1 MATVDPRSRSTA
13 FYYKPKKW
21 FVWSTIGLLLFLC
34 VAISVAGLILLRRGS
49 KPRIAQVA
57 GSSMEPAL
65 RGPRLKWTCNR
76 CEVPFHFCFDSLRP
90 SIPVR
95 CPHCGQVDV
104 DFDLESASLEP
115 NAIEAGEQ
123 LEYMPPRF
131 VGARREANRIKTEYR
146 GFRRG
151 DLVVIQDPDTPDDTS
166 REVKR
171 LVGFPN
177 ESIAIRNGD
186 LWINEERIQRT
197 YIQLLSQSLLVDPL
211 SSVAW
216 ESSSSPPVEPVNH
229 WQLDGS
235 IVSAK
240 VLLVG
245 SEADEVADGTNES
258 AATTPAE
265 SVHHGN
271 RLDFKTTRYP
281 WISNEY
287 SRNAHDSHDVIMVG
301 DIGCAIQV
309 ANAMNDWQS
318 AMTLRTPQRQTVFV
332 LDCSKGQLS
341 ISIDGMESNS
351 DFAIQDSS
359 HWIVVII
366 ADGQAI
372 AGTSERELLRIP
384 LAKSNDTEIASEQDT
399 SPISVECRF
408 GRMMIEQRLV
418 FRDIHYRGAADA
430 PVQTIEAGNGVVV
443 LGDNVSL
450 SNDSRQRW
458 EDDLGLDSIKGI
470 MLKQR
475 EGLEALLWQR

>member
-1 MATVDPRSRSTA
+1 
-13 FYYKPKKW
+13 
-21 FVWSTIGLLLFLC
+21 
-34 VAISVAGLILLRRGS
+34 
-49 KPRIAQVA
+49 
-57 GSSMEPAL
+57 MEPAL

-90 SIPVR
+90 GIPVR
-95 CPHCGQVDV
+95 CPNCGHVDI
-104 DFDLESASLEP
+104 DFDLESALLKP
-115 NAIEAGEQ
+115 NAIDTGEQ

-146 GFRRG
+146 GFQRG

-197 YIQLLSQSLLVDPL
+197 YNQLLGQSLLVDPL

-216 ESSSSPPVEPVNH
+216 KSSSSPPVEPVNH
-229 WQLDGS
+229 WQLDAS
-235 IVSAK
+235 MVSGKA
-240 VLLVG
+240 LLVG
-245 SEADEVADGTNES
+245 SEADAILDDTNET
-258 AATTPAE
+258 AATTPTE
-265 SVHHGN
+265 SVPHGK
-271 RLDFKTTRYP
+271 RLDFKTTRFS

-309 ANAMNDWQS
+309 ANAMNDWQTTI
-318 AMTLRTPQRQTVFV
+318 TLRTPQRQTIFM
-332 LDCSKGQLS
+332 LDCSNGQLS
-341 ISIDGMESNS
+341 ISIDGIESDS
-351 DFAIQDSS
+351 EFAIQDSS
-359 HWIVVII
+359 HWIVVMI

-372 AGTSERELLRIP
+372 AGTSEREILRFP
-384 LAKSNDTEIASEQDT
+384 LAKSDETEIASEQDT
-399 SPISVECRF
+399 SPISIECRF

-418 FRDIHYRGAADA
+418 FRDIHYRGAADS

-458 EDDLGLDSIKGI
+458 DDDLGLDAIKGI
-470 MLKQR
+470 VLKQR

>member
-1 MATVDPRSRSTA
+1 
-13 FYYKPKKW
+13 
-21 FVWSTIGLLLFLC
+21 
-34 VAISVAGLILLRRGS
+34 
-49 KPRIAQVA
+49 
-57 GSSMEPAL
+57 MEPAL
-65 RGPRLKWTCNR
+65 RGPRKRWTCNG
-76 CEVPFHFCFDSLRP
+76 CEVPFHFCSDSLRP
-90 SIPVR
+90 GIPVR

-104 DFDLESASLEP
+104 DFDLESALIEP
-115 NAIEAGEQ
+115 SSVDTGEQ

-186 LWINEERIQRT
+186 LWINEERMQRT
-197 YIQLLSQSLLVDPL
+197 YNQLLGQSLLVDPL

-235 IVSAK
+235 IVSGKA
-240 VLLVG
+240 LLVG
-245 SEADEVADGTNES
+245 SEADAILHDSNET

-265 SVHHGN
+265 SVQQGK

-301 DIGCAIQV
+301 DIGCAIQFS
-309 ANAMNDWQS
+309 NTMNDWQS
-318 AMTLRTPQRQTVFV
+318 TMTLRTPQRQTVFM
-332 LDCSKGQLS
+332 LDYSNGELS
-341 ISIDGMESNS
+341 ISIDGMES
-351 DFAIQDSS
+351 DFEFAIRNSS
-359 HWIVVII
+359 HWIVVMI

-372 AGTSERELLRIP
+372 AGTSDREILRMP
-384 LAKSNDTEIASEQDT
+384 LAKSDDSEIALEQDT
-399 SPISVECRF
+399 SPISIECRF

-430 PVQTIEAGNGVVV
+430 PTQTIEAGHGVVV

-458 EDDLGLDSIKGI
+458 EDHLGLDAIKGI
-470 MLKQR
+470 ILKQR